1 MTQDEMRP
9 AHGVGP
15 EWSLVWC
22 AADPLRAVEHW
33 CVGLY
38 GPGGT
43 YTSETVMLPYRATQ
57 TPGIEAARCERCR
70 VAWVRRVE
78 EG

>member
-1 MTQDEMRP
+1 MTQGEMC
-9 AHGVGP
+9 AALQVDP
-15 EWSLVWC
+15 EWSVLWSG
-22 AADPLRAVEHW
+22 ADRLRAVEHW

-43 YTSETVMLPYRATQ
+43 YTSETVLLPYRATE